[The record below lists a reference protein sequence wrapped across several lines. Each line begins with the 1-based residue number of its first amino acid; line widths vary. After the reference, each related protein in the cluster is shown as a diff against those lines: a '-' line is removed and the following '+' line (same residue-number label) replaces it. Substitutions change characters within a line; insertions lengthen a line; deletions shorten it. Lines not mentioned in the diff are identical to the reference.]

1 MSSASITETYGGAHF
16 PAAVGNHLRETE
28 VDGSVLATDEESA
41 VLPQKSADAASISYS
56 DLPPLEKRL
65 CTRQFSGS
73 FALV

>member
-1 MSSASITETYGGAHF
+1 VSSASISESCSGAHF
-16 PAAVGNHLRETE
+16 PAAVGDRLLETE